1 VNPTDLNIDSHT
13 DGARTIVTLAGEVDL
28 STAPALR
35 ERLASLID
43 GGATSIVID
52 LRQVTFMDST
62 GLGVLMGAHLRVREN
77 EGELRLVTGEGPV
90 LRVLTLA
97 KLTDVFPVSSDLPD
111 PA

>member
-1 VNPTDLNIDSHT
+1 V
-13 DGARTIVTLAGEVDL
+13 VTLAGEVDL

-43 GGATSIVID
+43 GGASSIVVD
-52 LRQVTFMDST
+52 LRQVSFMDST
-62 GLGVLMGAHLRVREN
+62 GLGVLMGAHLRVRERA
-77 EGELRLVTGEGPV
+77 GELRLVAGEGPV

-97 KLTDVFPVSSDLPD
+97 KLTEVFPVGADLPD